1 MYHKLLVCGF
11 SEPGYTEQ
19 IISRK
24 SAASNRKEKLKMFQ
38 KMITKVFGSKED
50 RDVKRFRDIV
60 EAVNQREPDIKKLT
74 DAQLQSKTPEF
85 RQKLDA
91 GASLDELLP
100 DAFAVVREAAVRTLK
115 QRHYDVQI
123 MGGVALHRGAIAE
136 MRTGEGKTLTST
148 LAVYLNA
155 LTGKGVHLATV
166 NDYLARR
173 DAEWMGKVY
182 NFLGL
187 SVGLTLSLMPHEQK
201 RLGYKSDITYGVHSE
216 FGFDYLWDN
225 KALSVEAKVQRGHVY
240 AILDEVDSILI
251 DEARTP
257 LIISEPSGKPAELYK
272 QVNSV
277 VTQLKEGEHFQIDQQ
292 GKSRGSVTLT
302 DEGVEEVERRLG
314 VGNLYEHTNVAMV
327 HHVNQALTAHQLYKR
342 DVDYLVEN
350 GEVLLVDEFTGRKQI
365 GRRLS
370 EGLHQAIEA
379 KERVRIVQESQ
390 TGAKITY
397 QNYFRMYDKLAG
409 MTGTAATEANEFAHI
424 YGLEV
429 AVIPTNEPMIRLDH
443 PDQIYATEAAKYNA
457 VLTDI
462 VEQHE
467 KGRPVLVGTASIE
480 SSEKLSKM
488 LRSKHRDIKH
498 QVLNAK
504 EHAHEADIIAQAGVP
519 GAVTIATN
527 MAGRGVDILLGG
539 NPEGFAKEMLRKQ
552 KTKVN
557 DPHPESEAYQAELEK
572 AEAICNENKEKV
584 LANGGL
590 HIVGTER
597 HESRRIDNQLRG
609 RAGRQGD
616 PGSSRFYL
624 SLEDELMRKFGSE
637 RLQGLMTRVGM
648 DEEVPLE
655 HPWVTKSIEKAQTR
669 VEQMHFEIRKNLLK
683 FDDVMDSQRDTIYTL
698 RDTVLASATDMA
710 IFSEGEDISGT
721 DASESQENANALED
735 VGLAGL
741 AESGGTAPA
750 TLKTTIWQMIERVV
764 QDAIDD
770 NMPEGRGNALETPDR
785 YEQWLTS
792 KFPVEPIWKT
802 PLAQTNPDE
811 IEAQTLAILRETYEQ
826 RETEFGAEM
835 MRLLERL
842 LLLDRIDD
850 HWKEHLYNIDYIEE
864 GIRFGAGYGGKDPIV
879 VFKNEALAVF
889 ETMYQSIEEEVSE
902 FIFKSRVNTEAP
914 RRAPGRRSG
923 SPRRQQPRRPQANS
937 ANSASDAAAFASQQA
952 MGNMPKVGR
961 NAPCPCGSGKKYKR
975 CHGA

>member
-1 MYHKLLVCGF
+1 
-11 SEPGYTEQ
+11 
-19 IISRK
+19 
-24 SAASNRKEKLKMFQ
+24 MFQ

-50 RDVKRFRDIV
+50 RDVKKFRDIV
-60 EAVNQREPDIKKLT
+60 TAVNERESDIKKLT

-85 RQKLDA
+85 RQRLDA
-91 GASLDELLP
+91 GESLDELLP
-100 DAFAVVREAAVRTLK
+100 EAFAIVREAAIRTLK

-123 MGGVALHRGAIAE
+123 MGGIALHQGNIAE

-173 DAEWMGKVY
+173 DAEWMGKIY

-187 SVGLTLSLMPHEQK
+187 SVGLTLSQMPHEQK
-201 RLGYKSDITYGVHSE
+201 RLGYKADITYGVHSE

-225 KALSVEAKVQRGHVY
+225 KAISYDAKVQRRHVY

-257 LIISEPSGKPAELYK
+257 LIISEPSGKPADLYK
-272 QVNSV
+272 QINNV
-277 VTQLKEGEHFQIDQQ
+277 VLQLRKDEHFQIDQQ

-302 DEGVEEVERRLG
+302 DEGVEAVEHRLG
-314 VGNLYEHTNVAMV
+314 VGNLYEHTNIAMV
-327 HHVNQALTAHQLYKR
+327 HHVNQALTAHHLYKR

-350 GEVLLVDEFTGRKQI
+350 GEVLLVDEFTGRKQV

-379 KERVRIVQESQ
+379 KERVRILQENQ

-429 AVIPTNEPMIRLDH
+429 SVIPTNEPMIRADH
-443 PDQIYATEAAKYNA
+443 SDQIHKTEEAKYKA
-457 VLTDI
+457 VLQDI

-467 KGRPVLVGTASIE
+467 KGRPVLVGTISIE
-480 SSEKLSKM
+480 NSEKLSKM
-488 LRSKHRDIKH
+488 LRTKHRNIRH

-539 NPEGFAKEMLRKQ
+539 NPEGLATEMLRKQ
-552 KTKVN
+552 KAKV
-557 DPHPESEAYQAELEK
+557 DTRSPESEEYQTALTE
-572 AEAICNENKEKV
+572 AEAICNENREKV
-584 LANGGL
+584 LAAGGL

-609 RAGRQGD
+609 RSGRQGD

-648 DEEVPLE
+648 DEDVPLE

-698 RDTVLASATDMA
+698 RDTVLAAGTDSVELPEDGNSLGEGGLAALTETDPNTHGNLKAT
-710 IFSEGEDISGT
+710 ISG
-721 DASESQENANALED
+721 
-735 VGLAGL
+735 
-741 AESGGTAPA
+741 
-750 TLKTTIWQMIERVV
+750 MIERVV
-764 QDAIDD
+764 ADAIDD
-770 NMPEGRGNALETPDR
+770 NTSEKGDTLENPDR
-785 YEQWLTS
+785 FEQWLTNT
-792 KFPVEPIWKT
+792 FPIIPRWKT
-802 PLAQTNPDE
+802 PLAQASLE
-811 IEAQTLAILRETYEQ
+811 EVQEQTLKVLRVAYEE
-826 RETEFGAEM
+826 REAEMGPEM
-835 MRLLERL
+835 MRVLERL

-850 HWKEHLYNIDYIEE
+850 HWKDHLYNIDYIEE

-879 VFKNEALAVF
+879 VFKNEALTVF
-889 ETMYQSIEEEVSE
+889 ESMYQHIEEEVSE

-914 RRAPGRRSG
+914 RRAPSRRS
-923 SPRRQQPRRPQANS
+923 SNPRRPQQRRRAQGS
-937 ANSASDAAAFASQQA
+937 PAAAASDDAEFASRQA

-975 CHGA
+975 CHGG

>member
-1 MYHKLLVCGF
+1 
-11 SEPGYTEQ
+11 
-19 IISRK
+19 
-24 SAASNRKEKLKMFQ
+24 MFQ
-38 KMITKVFGSKED
+38 KVITKVFGSKED
-50 RDVKRFRDIV
+50 RDVKKFRDIV
-60 EAVNQREPDIKKLT
+60 EAVNQREPEMKKLT

-85 RQKLDA
+85 RRQLDA
-91 GASLDELLP
+91 GTSLDDLLP

-123 MGGVALHRGAIAE
+123 MGGVALHQGSIAE

-173 DAEWMGKVY
+173 DAEWMGKIY

-187 SVGLTLSLMPHEQK
+187 SVGLTLSLMPREQK
-201 RLGYKSDITYGVHSE
+201 RLGYKADITYGVHSE

-225 KALSVEAKVQRGHVY
+225 KALSIEDKTQRGHVY

-251 DEARTP
+251 DESRTP
-257 LIISEPSGKPAELYK
+257 LIISEPSGKPPELYR
-272 QVNSV
+272 QINSV
-277 VTQLKEGEHFQIDQQ
+277 VAQLRESEHFQIDQQ

-314 VGNLYEHTNVAMV
+314 VGNLYEHTNIAMV

-379 KERVRIVQESQ
+379 KERVKVVEESE

-397 QNYFRMYDKLAG
+397 QNYFRLYDKLAG

-429 AVIPTNEPMIRLDH
+429 SVIPTNEPMIRLDH
-443 PDQIYATEAAKYNA
+443 ADQIYRTEEAKYSA
-457 VLTDI
+457 VLEDI

-467 KGRPVLVGTASIE
+467 KGRPVLVGTISIE
-480 SSEKLSKM
+480 NSEKLSKM
-488 LRSKHRDIKH
+488 LRTKHRKIRH
-498 QVLNAK
+498 QILNAK
-504 EHAHEADIIAQAGVP
+504 EHAREADIIAQAGSP

-539 NPEGFAKEMLRKQ
+539 NPEGMALETLRKQ
-552 KTKVN
+552 KAKTEALS
-557 DPHPESEAYQAELEK
+557 PESEEFQAALAE
-572 AEAICNENKEKV
+572 AEAICEENKKQV
-584 LANGGL
+584 LAAGGL
-590 HIVGTER
+590 HILGTER

-609 RAGRQGD
+609 RSGRQGD

-648 DEEVPLE
+648 DEDVPLE

-669 VEQMHFEIRKNLLK
+669 VEQMYFEVRKNLLK
-683 FDDVMDSQRDTIYTL
+683 FDDVMDTQRDTIYTL
-698 RDTVLASATDMA
+698 RDTVLTSATDVA
-710 IFSEGEDISGT
+710 ELSEY
-721 DASESQENANALED
+721 ESTAEEG
-735 VGLAGL
+735 GLAAL
-741 AESGGTAPA
+741 SEKDAKVPTS
-750 TLKTTIWQMIERVV
+750 LKTTIWGMIDRVV
-764 QDAIDD
+764 RDGIED
-770 NMPEGRGNALETPDR
+770 NMGEKVGGPLETPDR
-785 YEQWLTS
+785 FKQWLTS
-792 KFPVEPIWKT
+792 TFPIEPTWKT
-802 PLAQTNPDE
+802 PLAQADPE
-811 IEAQTLAILRETYEQ
+811 EVQEQTLEMLRAAYAA
-826 RETEFGAEM
+826 REVEMGPEM
-835 MRLLERL
+835 MRVLERL

-850 HWKEHLYNIDYIEE
+850 HWKEHLHNIDYIEE

-889 ETMYQSIEEEVSE
+889 ESMYQQIEEQVSE

-914 RRAPGRRSG
+914 RRAPGQRAG
-923 SPRRQQPRRPQANS
+923 RQRRPQQRS
-937 ANSASDAAAFASQQA
+937 PQGRRAAAAPGDAEFASQQA

-975 CHGA
+975 CHGG

>member
-1 MYHKLLVCGF
+1 
-11 SEPGYTEQ
+11 
-19 IISRK
+19 
-24 SAASNRKEKLKMFQ
+24 
-38 KMITKVFGSKED
+38 MITKVFGSKED
-50 RDVKRFRDIV
+50 RDVKKFRNIV
-60 EAVNQREPDIKKLT
+60 EAVNQREPETKKLT

-85 RQKLDA
+85 RRQLDA
-91 GASLDELLP
+91 GASLDDLLP

-123 MGGVALHRGAIAE
+123 MGGIALHRGTIAE

-155 LTGKGVHLATV
+155 LTGRGVHLATV

-173 DAEWMGKVY
+173 DAEWMGRIY

-187 SVGLTLSLMPHEQK
+187 SVGLTLSLMPKEQK

-225 KALSVEAKVQRGHVY
+225 KSLSVEDKVQRGHVY

-251 DEARTP
+251 DESRTP
-257 LIISEPSGKPAELYK
+257 LIISEPSGKPPELYR
-272 QVNSV
+272 QINSV
-277 VTQLKEGEHFQIDQQ
+277 VAQLRGTEHFKIDQE

-314 VGNLYEHTNVAMV
+314 VGNLYEHTNIAMV
-327 HHVNQALTAHQLYKR
+327 HHVNQALSAHHLYKR

-379 KERVRIVQESQ
+379 KERVKVVEESE

-429 AVIPTNEPMIRLDH
+429 SVIPTNEPMIRMDH
-443 PDQIYATEAAKYNA
+443 PDQIYSAEDAKYNA
-457 VLTDI
+457 VLQDI
-462 VEQHE
+462 VEQTE
-467 KGRPVLVGTASIE
+467 MGRPVLVGTISIE
-480 SSEKLSKM
+480 NSEKLSRM
-488 LRSKHRDIKH
+488 LRTKHRKIRH

-504 EHAHEADIIAQAGVP
+504 EHAREADIIAQAGVP
-519 GAVTIATN
+519 GSVTIATN

-539 NPEGFAKEMLRKQ
+539 NPEGMAMETLRKRKA
-552 KTKVN
+552 KT
-557 DPHPESEAYQAELEK
+557 DAMTPESEEYQAALAE
-572 AEAICNENKEKV
+572 AEAICDKNREQV
-584 LANGGL
+584 LAAGGL
-590 HIVGTER
+590 HIIGTER

-609 RAGRQGD
+609 RSGRQGD

-637 RLQGLMTRVGM
+637 RLQGLMSRVGM
-648 DEEVPLE
+648 DNEVPLE

-669 VEQMHFEIRKNLLK
+669 VEQMYFEIRKNLLK
-683 FDDVMDSQRDTIYTL
+683 FDDVMDTQRDTIYTL
-698 RDTVLASATDMA
+698 RDTVLASTTDVVEL
-710 IFSEGEDISGT
+710 SEHEGTTEDG
-721 DASESQENANALED
+721 
-735 VGLAGL
+735 GLAAL
-741 AESGGTAPA
+741 AEKDAKAPA
-750 TLKTTIWQMIERVV
+750 SLKTTIWGMIERVV
-764 QDAIDD
+764 RDAIED
-770 NMPEGRGNALETPDR
+770 NMGEKVESSLETPDR
-785 YEQWLTS
+785 FQQWLTTT
-792 KFPVEPIWKT
+792 FPIEPIWKI
-802 PLAQTNPDE
+802 PLAQASPE
-811 IEAQTLAILRETYEQ
+811 EVQEQTLEVLRVAYEE
-826 RETEFGAEM
+826 RETEMGPEM
-835 MRLLERL
+835 MRVLERL

-850 HWKEHLYNIDYIEE
+850 HWKEHLHNIDYIEE

-879 VFKNEALAVF
+879 VFKNEALTVF
-889 ETMYQSIEEEVSE
+889 ESMYQQIEEQVSE
-902 FIFKSRVNTEAP
+902 FIYKSRVNTEAP
-914 RRAPGRRSG
+914 RRVPSQRTGR
-923 SPRRQQPRRPQANS
+923 QRRPQRRAPQGNR
-937 ANSASDAAAFASQQA
+937 AAAVSDNAEFASQQA
-952 MGNMPKVGR
+952 MGTVPKVGR

-975 CHGA
+975 CCGG

>member
-1 MYHKLLVCGF
+1 
-11 SEPGYTEQ
+11 
-19 IISRK
+19 
-24 SAASNRKEKLKMFQ
+24 MFQ

-50 RDVKRFRDIV
+50 RDVKKFRGIV
-60 EAVNQREPDIKKLT
+60 AAVNELEPEIKKLS

-85 RQKLDA
+85 RRQLDA

-100 DAFAVVREAAVRTLK
+100 DAFAVVREAAIRTLK

-123 MGGVALHRGAIAE
+123 MGGVALHQGSIAE

-173 DAEWMGKVY
+173 DAEWMGRIY

-187 SVGLTLSLMPHEQK
+187 SVGLTLSLMPKEQK
-201 RLGYKSDITYGVHSE
+201 RLGYKADITYGVHSE

-225 KALSVEAKVQRGHVY
+225 KSLSIEDKVQRGHIY

-251 DEARTP
+251 DESRTP
-257 LIISEPSGKPAELYK
+257 LIISEPSGKPPELYR

-277 VTQLKEGEHFQIDQQ
+277 VSQLREGEHFQIDQQ
-292 GKSRGSVTLT
+292 GKSRGSATLT
-302 DEGVEEVERRLG
+302 EEGVEEVERRLG
-314 VGNLYEHTNVAMV
+314 VGNLYEHTNIAMV
-327 HHVNQALTAHQLYKR
+327 HHVNQALSAHYLYHR

-379 KERVRIVQESQ
+379 KERVKVVEESE

-397 QNYFRMYDKLAG
+397 QNYFRMYGKLAG
-409 MTGTAATEANEFAHI
+409 MTGTAATEANEFAQI

-429 AVIPTNEPMIRLDH
+429 AVIPTNEPMIRMDN
-443 PDQIYATEAAKYNA
+443 PDQIYSSEDAKYNA
-457 VLTDI
+457 VLQDI

-467 KGRPVLVGTASIE
+467 NGRPVLVGTISIE
-480 SSEKLSKM
+480 HSEKLSKI
-488 LRSKHRDIKH
+488 LRTKHKKIRH

-504 EHAHEADIIAQAGVP
+504 EHAREADIIAQAGVP

-539 NPEGFAKEMLRKQ
+539 NSEGMALETLRKQ
-552 KTKVN
+552 KAKTEALS
-557 DPHPESEAYQAELEK
+557 PESDAFQAALAE
-572 AEAICNENKEKV
+572 AEAICEANKKKV
-584 LANGGL
+584 LAAGGL
-590 HIVGTER
+590 HIIGTER

-609 RAGRQGD
+609 RSGRQGD

-637 RLQGLMTRVGM
+637 RLQGLMSRVGM

-669 VEQMHFEIRKNLLK
+669 VEQMYFEIRKNLLK
-683 FDDVMDSQRDTIYTL
+683 FDDVMDTQRDTIYNL
-698 RDTVLASATDMA
+698 RDTVLASATDVV
-710 IFSEGEDISGT
+710 ELPEHEDAT
-721 DASESQENANALED
+721 ED
-735 VGLAGL
+735 GGLAAL
-741 AESGGTAPA
+741 AEKDAKTPA
-750 TLKTTIWQMIERVV
+750 SLKTTIWGMIERVV
-764 QDAIDD
+764 RDAIED
-770 NMPEGRGNALETPDR
+770 NLAERAESPLETPDR
-785 YEQWLTS
+785 FEQWLTS
-792 KFPVEPIWKT
+792 TFPIKPIWHT
-802 PLAQTNPDE
+802 PLTQASPEEVQE
-811 IEAQTLAILRETYEQ
+811 QTLAMLRATYEA
-826 RETEFGAEM
+826 REAEMGPEM
-835 MRLLERL
+835 MRVLERL

-850 HWKEHLYNIDYIEE
+850 HWKEHLHNIDYIEE

-879 VFKNEALAVF
+879 VFKNEALTVF
-889 ETMYQSIEEEVSE
+889 ESMYQQIEEQVSE
-902 FIFKSRVNTEAP
+902 FIFKSQVNTEAP
-914 RRAPGRRSG
+914 RRTPNRRTGRQ
-923 SPRRQQPRRPQANS
+923 RRPQPRRPQGS
-937 ANSASDAAAFASQQA
+937 TAAATSDDAEFASRQA
-952 MGNMPKVGR
+952 MGSMPKVGR

-975 CHGA
+975 CHGG

>member
-1 MYHKLLVCGF
+1 
-11 SEPGYTEQ
+11 
-19 IISRK
+19 
-24 SAASNRKEKLKMFQ
+24 MFQ
-38 KMITKVFGSKED
+38 KVLTKVFGSKED
-50 RDVKRFRDIV
+50 RDVKKFRDIV
-60 EAVNQREPDIKKLT
+60 EAVNQREADVKKLT
-74 DAQLQSKTPEF
+74 DPQLQSKTIEF

-123 MGGVALHRGAIAE
+123 MGGAALHQGCIAE

-155 LTGKGVHLATV
+155 LTGKGVHVATV

-173 DAEWMGKVY
+173 DAEWMGKIY

-187 SVGLTLSLMPHEQK
+187 SVGLTLNLIPYEQK
-201 RLGYKSDITYGVHSE
+201 KLGYKADITYGVHSE
-216 FGFDYLWDN
+216 FGFNYLHDN
-225 KALSVEAKVQRGHVY
+225 SALSLDAKVQRGHAY

-257 LIISEPSGKPAELYK
+257 LIISIAAGKPAELYR

-277 VTQLKEGEHFQIDQQ
+277 VTHLREDEHFQIDQQ

-314 VGNLYEHTNVAMV
+314 VGNLYEHTNIAMV
-327 HHVNQALTAHQLYKR
+327 HHVNQALTAQHLYKR

-379 KERVRIVQESQ
+379 KERVKVVQENETS
-390 TGAKITY
+390 AKITY

-429 AVIPTNEPMIRLDH
+429 AVIPTNEPMIRMDN
-443 PDQIYATEAAKYNA
+443 PDQIYATEDAKYDA
-457 VLTDI
+457 VLADI
-462 VEQHE
+462 VEEHE
-467 KGRPVLVGTASIE
+467 KGRPILVGTASIE
-480 SSEKLSKM
+480 SSEKLSKL
-488 LRSKHRDIKH
+488 LRTKHRDIKH

-519 GAVTIATN
+519 GSVTIATN

-539 NPEGFAKEMLRKQ
+539 NPEGLAKEMLRKHKSKRQ
-552 KTKVN
+552 
-557 DPHPESEAYQAELEK
+557 DPHPESEEFQAALEK

-584 LANGGL
+584 LTAGGL

-648 DEEVPLE
+648 DEEVPVE

-698 RDTVLASATDMA
+698 RDTVLAAATDTLA
-710 IFSEGEDISGT
+710 LIGDEATPETDTAEVSED
-721 DASESQENANALED
+721 ESRLEESAL
-735 VGLAGL
+735 AAL
-741 AESGGTAPA
+741 AEKGTPAPTA
-750 TLKTTIWQMIERVV
+750 LKTTIWQMIERVV

-770 NMPEGRGNALETPDR
+770 NLPERGGNTLENPER

-802 PLAQTNPDE
+802 PLVQADPNDVE
-811 IEAQTLAILRETYEQ
+811 EQTLAVLRETYEQ
-826 RETEFGAEM
+826 RETEFGTEQ

-850 HWKEHLYNIDYIEE
+850 HWKDHLHNIDYIEE

-889 ETMYQSIEEEVSE
+889 ESMYQQIEEEVSE
-902 FIFKSRVNTEAP
+902 FIFKSRLNTEAP
-914 RRAPGRRSG
+914 RRAPGQRAAKSRRRP
-923 SPRRQQPRRPQANS
+923 PRRARANT

-952 MGNMPKVGR
+952 MDNMPKVGR

>member
-1 MYHKLLVCGF
+1 
-11 SEPGYTEQ
+11 
-19 IISRK
+19 
-24 SAASNRKEKLKMFQ
+24 MFQ
-38 KMITKVFGSKED
+38 KMLTKVFGSKED
-50 RDVKRFRDIV
+50 RDVKKFSDIV
-60 EAVNQREPDIKKLT
+60 EAVNQREPAVQKLT
-74 DAQLQSKTPEF
+74 DGQLQSKTLEF
-85 RQKLDA
+85 RQKLDE

-115 QRHYDVQI
+115 QRHYNVQI
-123 MGGVALHRGAIAE
+123 MGGAALHQGCIAE

-155 LTGKGVHLATV
+155 LTGKGVHVATV

-173 DAEWMGKVY
+173 DAEWMGKIY

-187 SVGLTLSLMPHEQK
+187 SVGLTLSQIPYEQK
-201 RLGYKSDITYGVHSE
+201 KLGYKADITYGVHSE
-216 FGFDYLWDN
+216 FGFNYLHDN
-225 KALSVEAKVQRGHVY
+225 SALSLEDKVQRGHTY
-240 AILDEVDSILI
+240 AILDEVDSILV

-257 LIISEPSGKPAELYK
+257 LIISVAAGKPAELYR

-277 VTQLKEGEHFQIDQQ
+277 VAQLKGEEHFKIDQQ

-314 VGNLYEHTNVAMV
+314 VGNLYDHTNIAMV
-327 HHVNQALTAHQLYKR
+327 HHVNQALTAQHLYKR

-379 KERVRIVQESQ
+379 KERVRVVQENETS
-390 TGAKITY
+390 AKITY
-397 QNYFRMYDKLAG
+397 QNYFRMYDKLSG

-429 AVIPTNEPMIRLDH
+429 AVIPTNEPMIRMDH
-443 PDQIYATEAAKYNA
+443 ADQIYATEEAKYNA
-457 VLTDI
+457 VLADI
-462 VEQHE
+462 TEQHK
-467 KGRPVLVGTASIE
+467 KGRPILVGTVSIE

-488 LRSKHRDIKH
+488 LRTKNRDIKH

-539 NPEGFAKEMLRKQ
+539 NPEGLAKEMLRKQ
-552 KTKVN
+552 NAKV
-557 DPHPESEAYQAELEK
+557 DELHPESDVYQAAFKK
-572 AEAICNENKEKV
+572 AEAVCDQNKKKV
-584 LANGGL
+584 LRAGGL

-609 RAGRQGD
+609 RSGRQGD

-648 DEEVPLE
+648 DEEIPLE

-669 VEQMHFEIRKNLLK
+669 VEQIHFEMRKNLLK

-698 RDTVLASATDMA
+698 RDTVLASATDMS
-710 IFSEGEDISGT
+710 ILPEIEDVSET
-721 DASESQENANALED
+721 DTSESSENENAIEE
-735 VGLAGL
+735 VGLAAL
-741 AESGGTAPA
+741 AEKGATTPT

-770 NMPEGRGNALETPDR
+770 NMPEGKANTLETPDR
-785 YEQWLTS
+785 FEQWLTN
-792 KFPVEPIWKT
+792 KFPVTPTWKT
-802 PLAQTNPDE
+802 PLGETDVDE
-811 IEAQTLAILRETYEQ
+811 IEEQTLVLLRETYEQ
-826 RETEFGAEM
+826 RETELRPEM

-889 ETMYQSIEEEVSE
+889 ETMYQAIEDEVSE
-902 FIFKSRVNTEAP
+902 FIFKSQVNTQAP
-914 RRAPGRRSG
+914 RRAPGRQPGGR
-923 SPRRQQPRRPQANS
+923 RRQPSRRARANS
-937 ANSASDAAAFASQQA
+937 AMAASDEAAFASQQA

-975 CHGA
+975 CHGR

>member
-1 MYHKLLVCGF
+1 
-11 SEPGYTEQ
+11 
-19 IISRK
+19 
-24 SAASNRKEKLKMFQ
+24 MFQ
-38 KMITKVFGSKED
+38 KVITKVFGSKED
-50 RDVKRFRDIV
+50 RDVRKFRPIV
-60 EAVNQREPDIKKLT
+60 EAVNQREPATQKLT
-74 DAQLQSKTPEF
+74 DAQLQSKTVEF
-85 RQKLDA
+85 RQRLDT
-91 GASLDELLP
+91 GESLDELLP
-100 DAFAVVREAAVRTLK
+100 DAFAVVREGAIRTLK

-123 MGGVALHRGAIAE
+123 IGGAALHRGNIAE

-155 LTGKGVHLATV
+155 LTGKGVHLVTV

-173 DAEWMGKVY
+173 DAEWMGKIY

-187 SVGLTLSLMPHEQK
+187 SVGLTLSQMPHEQK
-201 RLGYKSDITYGVHSE
+201 RLGYKADITYGVHSE

-225 KALSVEAKVQRGHVY
+225 KALSFDAKVQRGHVF
-240 AILDEVDSILI
+240 AILDEVDSVLI

-257 LIISEPSGKPAELYK
+257 LIISEPSGKPADLYK
-272 QVNSV
+272 QINNV
-277 VTQLKEGEHFQIDQQ
+277 VVQLRKDEHFQIDQQ

-314 VGNLYEHTNVAMV
+314 VDNLYEHTNIAMV
-327 HHVNQALTAHQLYKR
+327 HHVNQALTAQHLYKR

-350 GEVLLVDEFTGRKQI
+350 GEVLLVDEFTGRKQV

-379 KERVRIVQESQ
+379 KERVRILQENQ

-429 AVIPTNEPMIRLDH
+429 SVIPTNEPMIRMDNS
-443 PDQIYATEAAKYNA
+443 DQIYKTEAAKYKA
-457 VLTDI
+457 VLSDI

-467 KGRPVLVGTASIE
+467 KGRPILVGTVSIE
-480 SSEKLSKM
+480 NSEKLSKM
-488 LRSKHRDIKH
+488 LRTKHRSIRH

-539 NPEGFAKEMLRKQ
+539 NPEGLATETLRKQ
-552 KTKVN
+552 KVKIDAFT
-557 DPHPESEAYQAELEK
+557 PESEEYQTALVE
-572 AEAICNENKEKV
+572 AEAICDENREKV
-584 LANGGL
+584 LAAGGL
-590 HIVGTER
+590 HIIGTER

-609 RAGRQGD
+609 RSGRQGD

-648 DEEVPLE
+648 DEDVPLE

-698 RDTVLASATDMA
+698 RDTVLAS
-710 IFSEGEDISGT
+710 GT
-721 DASESQENANALED
+721 DSAELPED
-735 VGLAGL
+735 ETAFEDGGLAAL
-741 AESGGTAPA
+741 ADLKTTGDAKVQGS
-750 TLKTTIWQMIERVV
+750 LKTTIWGMIERVV
-764 QDAIDD
+764 ADAIDD
-770 NMPEGRGNALETPDR
+770 NIPEKGNTLENPDR
-785 YEQWLTS
+785 FEQWLTNT
-792 KFPVEPIWKT
+792 FPITPTWKT
-802 PLAQTNPDE
+802 PLAQASPE
-811 IEAQTLAILRETYEQ
+811 EAREQALEALRAAYEE
-826 RETEFGAEM
+826 RETEMGSEM
-835 MRLLERL
+835 MRVLERL

-850 HWKEHLYNIDYIEE
+850 HWKDHLYNIDYIEE

-879 VFKNEALAVF
+879 VFKNEALTVF
-889 ETMYQSIEEEVSE
+889 ESMYQHIEEEVSE

-914 RRAPGRRSG
+914 RRAPSRRTSGSRKPQRRRSQR
-923 SPRRQQPRRPQANS
+923 SP
-937 ANSASDAAAFASQQA
+937 AAAASEDAGFASQQA
-952 MGNMPKVGR
+952 MGNVPKVGR

-975 CHGA
+975 CHGG

>member
-1 MYHKLLVCGF
+1 
-11 SEPGYTEQ
+11 
-19 IISRK
+19 
-24 SAASNRKEKLKMFQ
+24 MFQ

-50 RDVKRFRDIV
+50 RDVKKFRDIV
-60 EAVNQREPDIKKLT
+60 EAVNQREPETQKLT

-85 RQKLDA
+85 RQRLDA
-91 GASLDELLP
+91 GEPLDELLP
-100 DAFAVVREAAVRTLK
+100 DAFATVREAAIRTLK

-123 MGGVALHRGAIAE
+123 MGGVSLHQGNIAE

-173 DAEWMGKVY
+173 DAEWMGKIY

-187 SVGLTLSLMPHEQK
+187 SVGLTLSQMPHDQK
-201 RLGYKSDITYGVHSE
+201 RLGYKADITYGVHSE

-225 KALSVEAKVQRGHVY
+225 KALSFEDKVQRGHVY

-257 LIISEPSGKPAELYK
+257 LIISEPSGKPADLYK
-272 QVNSV
+272 QINSV
-277 VTQLKEGEHFQIDQQ
+277 VVLLRKDEHFQIDQQ

-314 VGNLYEHTNVAMV
+314 VGNLYEHTNIAMV
-327 HHVNQALTAHQLYKR
+327 HHVNQALSAHHLYKR

-350 GEVLLVDEFTGRKQI
+350 GEVLLVDEFTGRKQV

-379 KERVRIVQESQ
+379 KERVRILQENQ

-429 AVIPTNEPMIRLDH
+429 AVIPTNEPMIRLDNS
-443 PDQIYATEAAKYNA
+443 DQIYKTEEAKYKA
-457 VLTDI
+457 VLQDI

-467 KGRPVLVGTASIE
+467 KGRPVLVGTVSIE
-480 SSEKLSKM
+480 NSEKLSKM
-488 LRSKHRDIKH
+488 LRSKHRNVRH

-504 EHAHEADIIAQAGVP
+504 EHAHEADIIAQAGIP

-539 NPEGFAKEMLRKQ
+539 NPEGLAIETLRKQ
-552 KTKVN
+552 KVKIDAHTT
-557 DPHPESEAYQAELEK
+557 ESEEYQTALTE
-572 AEAICNENKEKV
+572 AEAICDENREKV
-584 LANGGL
+584 LNAGGL

-609 RAGRQGD
+609 RSGRQGD

-648 DEEVPLE
+648 DEDVPLE

-698 RDTVLASATDMA
+698 RDTVLAAGTD
-710 IFSEGEDISGT
+710 SVVELPESGT
-721 DASESQENANALED
+721 SLED
-735 VGLAGL
+735 GGLAAL
-741 AESGGTAPA
+741 AEKDSETLGN
-750 TLKTTIWQMIERVV
+750 LKTTILSMIERVV
-764 QDAIDD
+764 ADAIDD
-770 NMPEGRGNALETPDR
+770 NIPEKGNTLENPDR
-785 YEQWLTS
+785 FEQWLINT
-792 KFPVEPIWKT
+792 FPITPTWKT
-802 PLAQTNPDE
+802 PLAQASLE
-811 IEAQTLAILRETYEQ
+811 EVQEQTLAVLRAAYEE
-826 RETEFGAEM
+826 REAEM
-835 MRLLERL
+835 GSGMMRVLERL

-850 HWKEHLYNIDYIEE
+850 HWKDHLYNIDYIEE

-889 ETMYQSIEEEVSE
+889 ESMYQHIEEEVSE

-914 RRAPGRRSG
+914 RRAPSQRTNRSRK
-923 SPRRQQPRRPQANS
+923 PQRRRPQARQ
-937 ANSASDAAAFASQQA
+937 AASASDDAEFTSRQA
-952 MGNMPKVGR
+952 MGNIPKVGR
-961 NAPCPCGSGKKYKR
+961 NAPCPCGSGQKYKR

>member
-1 MYHKLLVCGF
+1 
-11 SEPGYTEQ
+11 
-19 IISRK
+19 
-24 SAASNRKEKLKMFQ
+24 MFQ
-38 KMITKVFGSKED
+38 NMITKVFGSKED
-50 RDVKRFRDIV
+50 RDVKKFRNIV
-60 EAVNQREPDIKKLT
+60 EAVNQREPEVKKLT

-85 RQKLDA
+85 RRQLDA
-91 GASLDELLP
+91 GASLDDLLP

-123 MGGVALHRGAIAE
+123 MGGVALHQGTIAE

-187 SVGLTLSLMPHEQK
+187 SVGLTLSLMPKEQK

-225 KALSVEAKVQRGHVY
+225 KALSIEDKVQRGHVY

-251 DEARTP
+251 DESRTP
-257 LIISEPSGKPAELYK
+257 LIISEPSGKPPELYR
-272 QVNSV
+272 QINSV
-277 VTQLKEGEHFQIDQQ
+277 VAQLRETEHFKIDQE

-314 VGNLYEHTNVAMV
+314 VGNLYEHTNIAMV
-327 HHVNQALTAHQLYKR
+327 HHVNQALTANQLYKR

-379 KERVRIVQESQ
+379 KERVKVVEESE

-429 AVIPTNEPMIRLDH
+429 SVIPTNEPMIRMDH
-443 PDQIYATEAAKYNA
+443 SDQIYSSENAKYNA
-457 VLTDI
+457 VLQDI
-462 VEQHE
+462 VEQTE
-467 KGRPVLVGTASIE
+467 MGRPVLVGTISIE
-480 SSEKLSKM
+480 NSEKLSKM
-488 LRSKHRDIKH
+488 LRTKHRKIRH

-504 EHAHEADIIAQAGVP
+504 EHTREADIIAQAGVP

-539 NPEGFAKEMLRKQ
+539 NPEGMAIETLRKQ
-552 KTKVN
+552 KAKTEGLS
-557 DPHPESEAYQAELEK
+557 PESEEYQAALAE
-572 AEAICNENKEKV
+572 AEAICDEQKEKV
-584 LANGGL
+584 LAAGGL
-590 HIVGTER
+590 HIIGTER

-609 RAGRQGD
+609 RSGRQGD

-648 DEEVPLE
+648 DDDVPLE

-669 VEQMHFEIRKNLLK
+669 VEQMYFEIRKNLLK
-683 FDDVMDSQRDTIYTL
+683 FDDVMDTQRDTIYTL
-698 RDTVLASATDMA
+698 RDTVLSSATDVA
-710 IFSEGEDISGT
+710 ELPEHEGTAEDG
-721 DASESQENANALED
+721 
-735 VGLAGL
+735 GLAAL
-741 AESGGTAPA
+741 AEKDAQVPTS
-750 TLKTTIWQMIERVV
+750 LKTTIWGMIERVV
-764 QDAIDD
+764 RDGIED
-770 NMPEGRGNALETPDR
+770 NMGEKVGSPLETPDR
-785 YEQWLTS
+785 FQQWLTTT
-792 KFPVEPIWKT
+792 FPIEPTWKM
-802 PLAQTNPDE
+802 PLAQASPE
-811 IEAQTLAILRETYEQ
+811 EVQEQTLEVLRAAYEE
-826 RETEFGAEM
+826 REAEMGPEM
-835 MRLLERL
+835 MRVLERL

-850 HWKEHLYNIDYIEE
+850 HWKEHLHNIDYIEE

-879 VFKNEALAVF
+879 VFKNEALTVF
-889 ETMYQSIEEEVSE
+889 ESMYQQIEEQVSE

-914 RRAPGRRSG
+914 RRVPNRRAGR
-923 SPRRQQPRRPQANS
+923 QRRPQPRAPQGRG
-937 ANSASDAAAFASQQA
+937 AAATSGDAEFASQQA

-975 CHGA
+975 CHGS

>member
-1 MYHKLLVCGF
+1 
-11 SEPGYTEQ
+11 
-19 IISRK
+19 
-24 SAASNRKEKLKMFQ
+24 MFQ
-38 KMITKVFGSKED
+38 KVITKVFGSKED
-50 RDVKRFRDIV
+50 RDVKKFRDIV
-60 EAVNQREPDIKKLT
+60 EAVNQREADVKKLT
-74 DAQLQSKTPEF
+74 DAQLQSRTPEF
-85 RQKLDA
+85 RRKLDA

-100 DAFAVVREAAVRTLK
+100 DAFAAVREAAVRTLK

-123 MGGVALHRGAIAE
+123 MGGVALHQGCIAE

-173 DAEWMGKVY
+173 DAEWMGKIY

-187 SVGLTLSLMPHEQK
+187 SVGLTLNLIPYEQK
-201 RLGYKSDITYGVHSE
+201 KLGYKADVTYGVHSE
-216 FGFDYLWDN
+216 FGFNYLHDN
-225 KALSVEAKVQRGHVY
+225 SALSLDAKVQRGHAY

-257 LIISEPSGKPAELYK
+257 LIISIAAGKPAELYR

-277 VTQLKEGEHFQIDQQ
+277 VTHLKEGEHFQIDQQ

-314 VGNLYEHTNVAMV
+314 VGNLYDHTNIAMV
-327 HHVNQALTAHQLYKR
+327 HHVNQALTANHLYKR

-379 KERVRIVQESQ
+379 KERVKVVQENETS
-390 TGAKITY
+390 AKITY

-429 AVIPTNEPMIRLDH
+429 AVIPTNEPMIRMDN
-443 PDQIYATEAAKYNA
+443 PDQIYATEDAKYEA
-457 VLTDI
+457 VLGDI
-462 VEQHE
+462 VEEHE
-467 KGRPVLVGTASIE
+467 KGRPILVGTASIE

-488 LRSKHRDIKH
+488 LRTKHRDIKH

-504 EHAHEADIIAQAGVP
+504 EHAHEADIVAQAGIP

-539 NPEGFAKEMLRKQ
+539 NPEGLAKEMLRKQ
-552 KTKVN
+552 KKKEPE
-557 DPHPESEAYQAELEK
+557 PHPESEEFQAALEK
-572 AEAICNENKEKV
+572 AEAICDENKEKV
-584 LANGGL
+584 LAAGGL

-669 VEQMHFEIRKNLLK
+669 VEQIHFEMRKNLLK

-698 RDTVLASATDMA
+698 RDTVLASATDMSVL
-710 IFSEGEDISGT
+710 SEDEDIPET
-721 DASESQENANALED
+721 DAPASTENGRVPEEI
-735 VGLAGL
+735 GLAAL
-741 AESGGTAPA
+741 AEKEGKAPA
-750 TLKTTIWQMIERVV
+750 TLKTTICQMIERVV
-764 QDAIDD
+764 QDAVDD
-770 NMPEGRGNALETPDR
+770 NLSERGGDTLENPDR

-792 KFPVEPIWKT
+792 KFPVKPIWNP
-802 PLAQTNPDE
+802 PLAQANLDE
-811 IEAQTLAILRETYEQ
+811 VEEQTLAALRELYEQ
-826 RETEFGAEM
+826 REAEFGPEM

-850 HWKEHLYNIDYIEE
+850 HWKDHLQNIDYIEE

-889 ETMYQSIEEEVSE
+889 ESMYQQIEEEVSE
-902 FIFKSRVNTEAP
+902 FIFKSQVNTQAP
-914 RRAPGRRSG
+914 RRAPGRRTG
-923 SPRRQQPRRPQANS
+923 KPRRQPPRRAQANR
-937 ANSASDAAAFASQQA
+937 ATSASDAAAFASQQA

-975 CHGA
+975 CHGG

>member
-1 MYHKLLVCGF
+1 
-11 SEPGYTEQ
+11 
-19 IISRK
+19 
-24 SAASNRKEKLKMFQ
+24 MFQ
-38 KMITKVFGSKED
+38 KVLTKVFGSKED
-50 RDVKRFRDIV
+50 RDVKKFRDIV
-60 EAVNQREPDIKKLT
+60 EAVNQREVDVKKLT
-74 DAQLQSKTPEF
+74 DPQLQSKTIEF

-123 MGGVALHRGAIAE
+123 MGGAALHQGCIAE

-155 LTGKGVHLATV
+155 LTGKGVHVATV

-173 DAEWMGKVY
+173 DAEWMGKIY

-187 SVGLTLSLMPHEQK
+187 SVGLTLNLIPYEQK
-201 RLGYKSDITYGVHSE
+201 KLGYKADITYGVHSE
-216 FGFDYLWDN
+216 FGFNYLHDN
-225 KALSVEAKVQRGHVY
+225 SALSLDAKVQRGHAY

-257 LIISEPSGKPAELYK
+257 LIISIAAGKPAELYR

-277 VTQLKEGEHFQIDQQ
+277 VTHLREDEHFQIDQQ

-314 VGNLYEHTNVAMV
+314 VGNLYEHTNIAMV
-327 HHVNQALTAHQLYKR
+327 HHVNQALTAQHLYKR

-379 KERVRIVQESQ
+379 KERVKVVQENETS
-390 TGAKITY
+390 AKITY

-429 AVIPTNEPMIRLDH
+429 AVIPTNEPMIRMDN
-443 PDQIYATEAAKYNA
+443 PDQIYATEDAKYDA
-457 VLTDI
+457 VLADI
-462 VEQHE
+462 VEEHE
-467 KGRPVLVGTASIE
+467 KGRPILVGTASIE
-480 SSEKLSKM
+480 SSEKLSKL
-488 LRSKHRDIKH
+488 LRTKHRDIKH

-539 NPEGFAKEMLRKQ
+539 NPEGLAKEMLRKH
-552 KTKVN
+552 KTKRQE
-557 DPHPESEAYQAELEK
+557 PHPESEEFQAALEK

-584 LANGGL
+584 LAAGGL

-609 RAGRQGD
+609 RSGRQGD

-648 DEEVPLE
+648 DEEVPVE

-698 RDTVLASATDMA
+698 RDTVLASATDTLALMGDETTPETDTA
-710 IFSEGEDISGT
+710 EGSEDGSKPEESALAALVEKGT
-721 DASESQENANALED
+721 P
-735 VGLAGL
+735 
-741 AESGGTAPA
+741 APT

-770 NMPEGRGNALETPDR
+770 NLPERGGNTLENPDR
-785 YEQWLTS
+785 YEQWVTS
-792 KFPVEPIWKT
+792 KFPVEPTWKT
-802 PLAQTNPDE
+802 PLAQADANDVE
-811 IEAQTLAILRETYEQ
+811 EQTLAVLRETYEQ
-826 RETEFGAEM
+826 RETEFGTEQ

-850 HWKEHLYNIDYIEE
+850 HWKDHLHNIDYIEE

-889 ETMYQSIEEEVSE
+889 ESMYQQIEEEVSE
-902 FIFKSRVNTEAP
+902 FIFKSRLNTEAP
-914 RRAPGRRSG
+914 RRAPGQRAAKSRRRP
-923 SPRRQQPRRPQANS
+923 PRRARANT
-937 ANSASDAAAFASQQA
+937 ANSASDTAAFASQQA

>member
-1 MYHKLLVCGF
+1 
-11 SEPGYTEQ
+11 
-19 IISRK
+19 
-24 SAASNRKEKLKMFQ
+24 MFQ

-50 RDVKRFRDIV
+50 RDVKKFRDIV
-60 EAVNQREPDIKKLT
+60 EAVNQREPENKKLT

-85 RQKLDA
+85 RRQLDA
-91 GASLDELLP
+91 GASLDDLLP
-100 DAFAVVREAAVRTLK
+100 DVFAVVREAAVRTLK

-123 MGGVALHRGAIAE
+123 MGAIVLHQGSIAE

-173 DAEWMGKVY
+173 DAEWMGKIY

-187 SVGLTLSLMPHEQK
+187 SVGLTLSLMPKEQK
-201 RLGYKSDITYGVHSE
+201 RLGYKADIIYGVHSE

-225 KALSVEAKVQRGHVY
+225 KSLSVEDKVQRGHVY

-251 DEARTP
+251 DESRTP
-257 LIISEPSGKPAELYK
+257 LIISEPSGKPPELYR
-272 QVNSV
+272 QINSIV
-277 VTQLKEGEHFQIDQQ
+277 AQLRESEHFQIDQE
-292 GKSRGSVTLT
+292 GKTRGSVTLT

-314 VGNLYEHTNVAMV
+314 VGNLYEHTNIAMV
-327 HHVNQALTAHQLYKR
+327 HHVNQALTANHLYKS

-379 KERVRIVQESQ
+379 KERVKVVEESE

-429 AVIPTNEPMIRLDH
+429 AVIPTNEPMIRIDH
-443 PDQIYATEAAKYNA
+443 PDQIYSTGDAKYNA
-457 VLTDI
+457 VLQDI
-462 VEQHE
+462 VEQTE
-467 KGRPVLVGTASIE
+467 KGRPILVGTISIE
-480 SSEKLSKM
+480 NSEKLSRM
-488 LRSKHRDIKH
+488 LKTKHRKIRH

-504 EHAHEADIIAQAGVP
+504 EHAREADIIAQAGVP

-539 NPEGFAKEMLRKQ
+539 NPEGMAIETLRKQ
-552 KTKVN
+552 KAKTEALS
-557 DPHPESEAYQAELEK
+557 PESEEFQVAL
-572 AEAICNENKEKV
+572 AEAQAICDENKKKV
-584 LANGGL
+584 LAAGGL
-590 HIVGTER
+590 HIIGTER
-597 HESRRIDNQLRG
+597 HDSRRIDNQLRG
-609 RAGRQGD
+609 RSGRQGD

-637 RLQGLMTRVGM
+637 RLRGLMTRVGM
-648 DEEVPLE
+648 EDDVPLE

-669 VEQMHFEIRKNLLK
+669 VEQMYFEIRKNLLK
-683 FDDVMDSQRDTIYTL
+683 FDDVMDTQRDTIYTL
-698 RDTVLASATDMA
+698 RDTVLSSATDVVE
-710 IFSEGEDISGT
+710 FPEHEGTADDG
-721 DASESQENANALED
+721 
-735 VGLAGL
+735 GLAAL
-741 AESGGTAPA
+741 AEKDGKVPA
-750 TLKTTIWQMIERVV
+750 SLKTTIWGMIERVV
-764 QDAIDD
+764 RDAIED
-770 NMPEGRGNALETPDR
+770 NMGEKVGSPLENPDR
-785 YEQWLTS
+785 FQQWLTTT
-792 KFPVEPIWKT
+792 FPIEPVWKT
-802 PLAQTNPDE
+802 PLAQASPE
-811 IEAQTLAILRETYEQ
+811 EVKEQTLEALRTTYEE
-826 RETEFGAEM
+826 REAEM
-835 MRLLERL
+835 GTGMMRVLERL

-850 HWKEHLYNIDYIEE
+850 HWKEHLHNIDYIEE

-879 VFKNEALAVF
+879 VFKNEALSVF
-889 ETMYQSIEEEVSE
+889 ESMYQQIEEQVSE

-914 RRAPGRRSG
+914 RRVPSRRTGRQRS
-923 SPRRQQPRRPQANS
+923 PQPRVPQGS
-937 ANSASDAAAFASQQA
+937 TAAATSDDAEFASQQA
-952 MGNMPKVGR
+952 MGNTPKVGR

-975 CHGA
+975 CHGS

>member
-1 MYHKLLVCGF
+1 
-11 SEPGYTEQ
+11 
-19 IISRK
+19 
-24 SAASNRKEKLKMFQ
+24 MFQ
-38 KMITKVFGSKED
+38 KVITKVFGSKED
-50 RDVKRFRDIV
+50 RDVKKFRDIV
-60 EAVNQREPDIKKLT
+60 EAVNQREAGVKKLT

-123 MGGVALHRGAIAE
+123 MGGVALHQGSIAE

-187 SVGLTLSLMPHEQK
+187 SVGLTLSLIPYEQK
-201 RLGYKSDITYGVHSE
+201 KLGYKADITYGVHSE
-216 FGFDYLWDN
+216 FGFNYLHDN
-225 KALSVEAKVQRGHVY
+225 SALSLDAKVQRGHAY
-240 AILDEVDSILI
+240 AILDEVDSILV

-257 LIISEPSGKPAELYK
+257 LIISIAAGKPAELYR

-277 VTQLKEGEHFQIDQQ
+277 VTHLKEGEHFQIDQQ

-314 VGNLYEHTNVAMV
+314 VGNLYEHTNIAMV
-327 HHVNQALTAHQLYKR
+327 HHVNQALTANHLYKR

-379 KERVRIVQESQ
+379 KERVKIVQENETS
-390 TGAKITY
+390 AKITY

-429 AVIPTNEPMIRLDH
+429 AVIPTNEPMIRADH
-443 PDQIYATEAAKYNA
+443 ADQIYATEDAKYDA
-457 VLTDI
+457 VLNDI

-467 KGRPVLVGTASIE
+467 KGRPILVGTASIE

-488 LRSKHRDIKH
+488 LRTKHRDIKH

-539 NPEGFAKEMLRKQ
+539 NPEGLAKETLRKQ
-552 KTKVN
+552 KTKGPE
-557 DPHPESEAYQAELEK
+557 PHPESEEFQAALKK
-572 AEAICNENKEKV
+572 AEAICNASKKKV
-584 LANGGL
+584 LAAGGL

-669 VEQMHFEIRKNLLK
+669 VEQIHFEMRKNLLK

-698 RDTVLASATDMA
+698 RDTVLASATDMSVL
-710 IFSEGEDISGT
+710 SEDEDGPET
-721 DASESQENANALED
+721 DAPESTENER
-735 VGLAGL
+735 VPEEIGLAAL
-741 AESGGTAPA
+741 ADKEGKAPA

-764 QDAIDD
+764 QDAVDD
-770 NMPEGRGNALETPDR
+770 NLPERGGDTLENPDR
-785 YEQWLTS
+785 YEQWLTN
-792 KFPVEPIWKT
+792 KFPVKPIWNP
-802 PLAQTNPDE
+802 PLAQASLDE
-811 IEAQTLAILRETYEQ
+811 VEEQTLATLREIYEQ
-826 RETEFGAEM
+826 REAEFGPEM

-850 HWKEHLYNIDYIEE
+850 HWKDHLQNIDYIEE

-889 ETMYQSIEEEVSE
+889 ESMYQQIEEEVSE

-914 RRAPGRRSG
+914 RRAPGRRTAK
-923 SPRRQQPRRPQANS
+923 PRRRPPRRAQANTS
-937 ANSASDAAAFASQQA
+937 TSASDTAEFASQQA

>member
-1 MYHKLLVCGF
+1 
-11 SEPGYTEQ
+11 
-19 IISRK
+19 
-24 SAASNRKEKLKMFQ
+24 MFQ
-38 KMITKVFGSKED
+38 KVITKVFGSKED
-50 RDVKRFRDIV
+50 RDVKKFRDIV
-60 EAVNQREPDIKKLT
+60 EAVNQREAGVKKLT

-123 MGGVALHRGAIAE
+123 MGGVALHQGSIAE

-187 SVGLTLSLMPHEQK
+187 SVGLTLSLIPYEQK
-201 RLGYKSDITYGVHSE
+201 KLGYKADITYGVHSE
-216 FGFDYLWDN
+216 FGFNYLHDN
-225 KALSVEAKVQRGHVY
+225 SALSLDAKVQRGHAY
-240 AILDEVDSILI
+240 AILDEVDSILV

-257 LIISEPSGKPAELYK
+257 LIISIAAGKPAELYR

-277 VTQLKEGEHFQIDQQ
+277 VTHLKEGEHFQIDQQ

-314 VGNLYEHTNVAMV
+314 VGNLYEHTNIAMV
-327 HHVNQALTAHQLYKR
+327 HHVNQALTANHLYKR

-379 KERVRIVQESQ
+379 KERVKIVQENETS
-390 TGAKITY
+390 AKITY

-429 AVIPTNEPMIRLDH
+429 AVIPTNEPMIRMDN
-443 PDQIYATEAAKYNA
+443 PDQIYATEDAKYEA
-457 VLTDI
+457 VLNDI

-467 KGRPVLVGTASIE
+467 KGRPILVGTASIE

-488 LRSKHRDIKH
+488 LRTKHRDIKH

-539 NPEGFAKEMLRKQ
+539 NPEGLAKETLRKQ
-552 KTKVN
+552 KTKGPE
-557 DPHPESEAYQAELEK
+557 PHPESEEFQAALKK
-572 AEAICNENKEKV
+572 AEAICNASKKKV
-584 LANGGL
+584 LAAGGL

-669 VEQMHFEIRKNLLK
+669 VEQIHFEMRKNLLK

-698 RDTVLASATDMA
+698 RDTVLASATDMSVL
-710 IFSEGEDISGT
+710 SEDEDGPET
-721 DASESQENANALED
+721 DAPESTENER
-735 VGLAGL
+735 VPEEIGLAAL
-741 AESGGTAPA
+741 ADKEGKAPA

-764 QDAIDD
+764 QDAVDD
-770 NMPEGRGNALETPDR
+770 NLPERGGDTLENPDR
-785 YEQWLTS
+785 YEQWLTN
-792 KFPVEPIWKT
+792 KFPVKPIWNP
-802 PLAQTNPDE
+802 PLAQASLDE
-811 IEAQTLAILRETYEQ
+811 VEEQTLATLREIYEQ
-826 RETEFGAEM
+826 REAEFGPEM

-850 HWKEHLYNIDYIEE
+850 HWKDHLQNIDYIEE

-889 ETMYQSIEEEVSE
+889 ESMYQQIEEEVSE

-914 RRAPGRRSG
+914 RRAPGRRTAK
-923 SPRRQQPRRPQANS
+923 PRRRPPRRAQANTS
-937 ANSASDAAAFASQQA
+937 TSASDTAEFASQQA

>member
-1 MYHKLLVCGF
+1 
-11 SEPGYTEQ
+11 
-19 IISRK
+19 
-24 SAASNRKEKLKMFQ
+24 MFQ
-38 KMITKVFGSKED
+38 KVLTKVFGSKED
-50 RDVKRFRDIV
+50 RDVKKFRDIV
-60 EAVNQREPDIKKLT
+60 EAVNQREADVKKLT
-74 DAQLQSKTPEF
+74 DPQLQSKTIEF

-123 MGGVALHRGAIAE
+123 MGGAALHQGCIAE

-155 LTGKGVHLATV
+155 LTGKGVHVATV

-173 DAEWMGKVY
+173 DAEWMGKIY

-187 SVGLTLSLMPHEQK
+187 SVGLTLNLIPYEQK
-201 RLGYKSDITYGVHSE
+201 KLGYKADITYGVHSE
-216 FGFDYLWDN
+216 FGFNYLHDN
-225 KALSVEAKVQRGHVY
+225 SALSLDAKVQRGHAY

-257 LIISEPSGKPAELYK
+257 LIISIAAGKPAELYR

-277 VTQLKEGEHFQIDQQ
+277 VTHLREKEHFQIDQQ

-314 VGNLYEHTNVAMV
+314 VDNLYEHTNIAMV
-327 HHVNQALTAHQLYKR
+327 HHVNQALTAQHLYKR

-379 KERVRIVQESQ
+379 KERVKVVQENETS
-390 TGAKITY
+390 AKITY

-429 AVIPTNEPMIRLDH
+429 AVIPTNEPMIRMDN
-443 PDQIYATEAAKYNA
+443 PDQIYATEDAKYDA
-457 VLTDI
+457 VLADI
-462 VEQHE
+462 VEEHE
-467 KGRPVLVGTASIE
+467 KGRPILVGTASIE
-480 SSEKLSKM
+480 SSEKLSKL
-488 LRSKHRDIKH
+488 LRTKHRDIKH

-519 GAVTIATN
+519 GSVTIATN

-539 NPEGFAKEMLRKQ
+539 NPEGLAKEMLGKHKSKRQ
-552 KTKVN
+552 
-557 DPHPESEAYQAELEK
+557 DPHPESEEFQAALEK

-584 LANGGL
+584 LTAGGL

-648 DEEVPLE
+648 DEEVPVE

-698 RDTVLASATDMA
+698 RDTVLAAATDTLA
-710 IFSEGEDISGT
+710 LIADEATPETDTAEVSED
-721 DASESQENANALED
+721 ESRPEESAL
-735 VGLAGL
+735 AAL
-741 AESGGTAPA
+741 AEKGTPAPTA
-750 TLKTTIWQMIERVV
+750 LKTTIWQMIERVV

-770 NMPEGRGNALETPDR
+770 NLSERGGNTLENPER

-802 PLAQTNPDE
+802 PLVQADPNDVE
-811 IEAQTLAILRETYEQ
+811 EQTLAVLRETYEQ
-826 RETEFGAEM
+826 RETEFGTEQ

-850 HWKEHLYNIDYIEE
+850 HWKEHLHNIDYIEE

-889 ETMYQSIEEEVSE
+889 ESMYQQIEEEVSE
-902 FIFKSRVNTEAP
+902 FIFKSRLNTEAP
-914 RRAPGRRSG
+914 RRAPGQRAAKSRRRP
-923 SPRRQQPRRPQANS
+923 PRRARANT
-937 ANSASDAAAFASQQA
+937 ANSASDAAEFASQQA

>member
-1 MYHKLLVCGF
+1 
-11 SEPGYTEQ
+11 
-19 IISRK
+19 
-24 SAASNRKEKLKMFQ
+24 MFQ
-38 KMITKVFGSKED
+38 KVITKVFGSKED
-50 RDVKRFRDIV
+50 RDVKKFRDIV
-60 EAVNQREPDIKKLT
+60 EAVNQREPEIKKLT

-85 RQKLDA
+85 RRQLDA
-91 GASLDELLP
+91 GTSLDDLLP
-100 DAFAVVREAAVRTLK
+100 EAFAVVREAAVRTLK

-123 MGGVALHRGAIAE
+123 MGGVALHRGSIAE

-173 DAEWMGKVY
+173 DAEWMGRIY

-187 SVGLTLSLMPHEQK
+187 SVGLTLSLMPREQK
-201 RLGYKSDITYGVHSE
+201 RLGYKADITYGVHSE

-225 KALSVEAKVQRGHVY
+225 KALSIEDKTQRGHVY

-251 DEARTP
+251 DESRTP
-257 LIISEPSGKPAELYK
+257 LIISEPSGKPPELYR
-272 QVNSV
+272 QINSV
-277 VTQLKEGEHFQIDQQ
+277 VAQLQEGEHFQIDQQ

-314 VGNLYEHTNVAMV
+314 VGNLYEHTNIAMV

-379 KERVRIVQESQ
+379 KERVKVVEESE

-397 QNYFRMYDKLAG
+397 QNYFRLYDKLAG

-429 AVIPTNEPMIRLDH
+429 SVIPTNEPMIRLDNA
-443 PDQIYATEAAKYNA
+443 DQIYRTEDAKYNA
-457 VLTDI
+457 VLEDI

-467 KGRPVLVGTASIE
+467 KGRPVLVGTISIE
-480 SSEKLSKM
+480 NSEKLSKM
-488 LRSKHRDIKH
+488 LRTKHRKIRH
-498 QVLNAK
+498 QILNAK
-504 EHAHEADIIAQAGVP
+504 EHAREADIIAQAGSP

-539 NPEGFAKEMLRKQ
+539 NPEGMAMETLRKQ
-552 KTKVN
+552 KAKTEALS
-557 DPHPESEAYQAELEK
+557 PESEEFQAALAE
-572 AEAICNENKEKV
+572 AEAICEENKKSV
-584 LANGGL
+584 LAAGGL

-609 RAGRQGD
+609 RSGRQGD

-648 DEEVPLE
+648 DEDVPLE

-669 VEQMHFEIRKNLLK
+669 VEQMFFEVRKNLLK
-683 FDDVMDSQRDTIYTL
+683 FDDVMDTQRDTIYTL
-698 RDTVLASATDMA
+698 RDTVLTSATDVA
-710 IFSEGEDISGT
+710 ELSEY
-721 DASESQENANALED
+721 ESTAEEG
-735 VGLAGL
+735 GLAAL
-741 AESGGTAPA
+741 AEKDAKVPA
-750 TLKTTIWQMIERVV
+750 SLKTTIWGMIDRVV
-764 QDAIDD
+764 RDGIED
-770 NMPEGRGNALETPDR
+770 NMGEKVGSPLETPDR
-785 YEQWLTS
+785 FEQWLTS
-792 KFPVEPIWKT
+792 TFPIEPTWKT
-802 PLAQTNPDE
+802 PLAQADPE
-811 IEAQTLAILRETYEQ
+811 EVQEQTLEMLRAVYAA
-826 RETEFGAEM
+826 REVEMGPEM
-835 MRLLERL
+835 MRVLERL

-850 HWKEHLYNIDYIEE
+850 HWKEHLHNIDYIEE

-889 ETMYQSIEEEVSE
+889 ESMYQQIEEQVSE

-914 RRAPGRRSG
+914 RRASSQRAGR
-923 SPRRQQPRRPQANS
+923 QRRPQPRS
-937 ANSASDAAAFASQQA
+937 PQGRRAAAASGDAEFASQQA

>member
-1 MYHKLLVCGF
+1 M
-11 SEPGYTEQ
+11 
-19 IISRK
+19 
-24 SAASNRKEKLKMFQ
+24 
-38 KMITKVFGSKED
+38 TKVFGSKED
-50 RDVKRFRDIV
+50 RDVKKFRDIV
-60 EAVNQREPDIKKLT
+60 EAVNQREPTVKKLT
-74 DAQLQSKTPEF
+74 DAKLQSKTPEF
-85 RQKLDA
+85 RQQLEA
-91 GASLDELLP
+91 GASLDEILP
-100 DAFAVVREAAVRTLK
+100 DAFAVVREAAIRTLK

-123 MGGVALHRGAIAE
+123 MGGAALHQGCIAE

-155 LTGKGVHLATV
+155 LTGKGVHVATV
-166 NDYLARR
+166 NDYLASR
-173 DAEWMGKVY
+173 DAEWMGKIY

-187 SVGLTLSLMPHEQK
+187 SVGLTLNLMPYEQK
-201 RLGYKSDITYGVHSE
+201 RLGYKADITYGVHSE
-216 FGFDYLWDN
+216 FGFNYLHDN
-225 KALSVEAKVQRGHVY
+225 SALSLEDKVQRGHTY

-257 LIISEPSGKPAELYK
+257 LIISVAAGKPAELYR

-277 VTQLKEGEHFQIDQQ
+277 VTHLQEEEHFKIDQQ

-314 VGNLYEHTNVAMV
+314 VGNLYEHTNIAMV
-327 HHVNQALTAHQLYKR
+327 HHVNQALTAHHLYKR

-379 KERVRIVQESQ
+379 KERVRIVQENETS
-390 TGAKITY
+390 AKITY

-429 AVIPTNEPMIRLDH
+429 AVIPTNEPMIRMDH
-443 PDQIYATEAAKYNA
+443 ADQIYATEEAKYEA
-457 VLTDI
+457 VLQDI

-467 KGRPVLVGTASIE
+467 EGRPILVGTTSIE
-480 SSEKLSKM
+480 NSEKLSKM
-488 LRSKHRDIKH
+488 LRSKHREVKH
-498 QVLNAK
+498 HVLNAK

-519 GAVTIATN
+519 GSVTIATN

-539 NPEGFAKEMLRKQ
+539 NPEGLAREMLRKQ
-552 KTKVN
+552 KAKVQEL
-557 DPHPESEAYQAELEK
+557 HPESEEFQAALEK

-584 LANGGL
+584 LAAGGL

-637 RLQGLMTRVGM
+637 RLQRLMSHAGM
-648 DEEVPLE
+648 EEDVPLE

-698 RDTVLASATDMA
+698 RDTVLASATDMSILA
-710 IFSEGEDISGT
+710 EDEDAPETDTLESSENRDTPEDS
-721 DASESQENANALED
+721 
-735 VGLAGL
+735 GLAAL
-741 AESGGTAPA
+741 AEKADKAPT
-750 TLKTTIWQMIERVV
+750 TLKTTIWQMVERVV
-764 QDAIDD
+764 EDAIND
-770 NMPEGRGNALETPDR
+770 NLPEKGGNTLENPDR
-785 YEQWLTS
+785 YQQWLTS
-792 KFPVEPIWKT
+792 KFPIEPIWHT
-802 PLAQTNPDE
+802 PLAQMDADD
-811 IEAQTLAILRETYEQ
+811 IEEKTLVALQTVYEQ
-826 RETEFGAEM
+826 REAEFGPET

-850 HWKEHLYNIDYIEE
+850 HWKEHLSNIDYIEE

-889 ETMYQSIEEEVSE
+889 ETMYQHIEEEVSE
-902 FIFKSRVNTEAP
+902 FIFKSRVNTAAP
-914 RRAPGRRSG
+914 RRAPGRRTG
-923 SPRRQQPRRPQANS
+923 KQRRQPKRRDRPNR
-937 ANSASDAAAFASQQA
+937 AAAANTSAEFASQQA

>member
-1 MYHKLLVCGF
+1 
-11 SEPGYTEQ
+11 
-19 IISRK
+19 
-24 SAASNRKEKLKMFQ
+24 MFQ
-38 KMITKVFGSKED
+38 KVITKVFGSKED
-50 RDVKRFRDIV
+50 RDVKKFRTIV
-60 EAVNQREPDIKKLT
+60 EAVNQREPAMQKLT
-74 DAQLQSKTPEF
+74 DAQLQSKTSEF
-85 RQKLDA
+85 RQRLDA
-91 GASLDELLP
+91 GESLDELLP
-100 DAFAVVREAAVRTLK
+100 DAFAVVREGAIRTLK

-123 MGGVALHRGAIAE
+123 MGGAALHQGNIAE

-148 LAVYLNA
+148 LSVYLNA

-173 DAEWMGKVY
+173 DAEWMGKIY

-187 SVGLTLSLMPHEQK
+187 SVGLTLSQMPHEQK
-201 RLGYKSDITYGVHSE
+201 RLGYKADITYGVHSE

-225 KALSVEAKVQRGHVY
+225 KALSFDAKVQRGHVY

-257 LIISEPSGKPAELYK
+257 LIISEPSGKPADLYK
-272 QVNSV
+272 QINNV
-277 VTQLKEGEHFQIDQQ
+277 VVPLRKDEHFQIDQQ

-314 VGNLYEHTNVAMV
+314 VGNLYEHTNIAMV
-327 HHVNQALTAHQLYKR
+327 HHVNQALTAQHLYKR

-350 GEVLLVDEFTGRKQI
+350 GEVLLVDEFTGRKQV

-379 KERVRIVQESQ
+379 KERVRILQENQ

-424 YGLEV
+424 YSLEV
-429 AVIPTNEPMIRLDH
+429 AVIPTNEPMIRMDNS
-443 PDQIYATEAAKYNA
+443 DQIYKTEEAKYKA
-457 VLTDI
+457 VLSDI

-467 KGRPVLVGTASIE
+467 KGRPILVGTVSIE
-480 SSEKLSKM
+480 NSEKLSKM
-488 LRSKHRDIKH
+488 LRTKHRSIRH

-539 NPEGFAKEMLRKQ
+539 NPEGLATEMLRKQ
-552 KTKVN
+552 NVKIDAFT
-557 DPHPESEAYQAELEK
+557 PESEEYQTALAE
-572 AEAICNENKEKV
+572 AEAICNENREKV
-584 LANGGL
+584 LAAGGL

-609 RAGRQGD
+609 RSGRQGD

-648 DEEVPLE
+648 DEDVPLE

-698 RDTVLASATDMA
+698 RDTVLAS
-710 IFSEGEDISGT
+710 GT
-721 DASESQENANALED
+721 DSVELPADGNTLED
-735 VGLAGL
+735 GGLAAL
-741 AESGGTAPA
+741 AETDTETRGN
-750 TLKTTIWQMIERVV
+750 LKTTIWGMIERVV
-764 QDAIDD
+764 ADAIDD
-770 NMPEGRGNALETPDR
+770 NIPEKGNTLENPDR
-785 YEQWLTS
+785 FEQWLTNT
-792 KFPVEPIWKT
+792 FPITPTWKT
-802 PLAQTNPDE
+802 PLAQAS
-811 IEAQTLAILRETYEQ
+811 IEETQEQALEALRAAYEE
-826 RETEFGAEM
+826 REAEMGSEM
-835 MRLLERL
+835 MRVLERL

-850 HWKEHLYNIDYIEE
+850 HWKDHLYNIDYIEE

-879 VFKNEALAVF
+879 VFKNEALTVF
-889 ETMYQSIEEEVSE
+889 ESMYQHIEEEVSE

-914 RRAPGRRSG
+914 RRAPSRRTSGSRKPQRRRSQR
-923 SPRRQQPRRPQANS
+923 SS
-937 ANSASDAAAFASQQA
+937 AAAASDNAEFASQQA

>member
-1 MYHKLLVCGF
+1 
-11 SEPGYTEQ
+11 
-19 IISRK
+19 
-24 SAASNRKEKLKMFQ
+24 MFQ
-38 KMITKVFGSKED
+38 KIITKVFGSKED
-50 RDVKRFRDIV
+50 RDVKKFRDIV
-60 EAVNQREPDIKKLT
+60 EAVNQREPENKKLT

-85 RQKLDA
+85 RRQLDA
-91 GASLDELLP
+91 GASLDDLLP

-123 MGGVALHRGAIAE
+123 MGATVLHQGSIAE

-148 LAVYLNA
+148 LAIYLNA

-173 DAEWMGKVY
+173 DAEWMGKIY

-187 SVGLTLSLMPHEQK
+187 SVGLTLSLMPKEQK
-201 RLGYKSDITYGVHSE
+201 RLGYKADIIYGVHSE

-225 KALSVEAKVQRGHVY
+225 KSLSVEDKVQRGHVY

-251 DEARTP
+251 DESRTP
-257 LIISEPSGKPAELYK
+257 LIISEPSGKPPELYR
-272 QVNSV
+272 QINSIV
-277 VTQLKEGEHFQIDQQ
+277 AQLRESEHFQIDQE
-292 GKSRGSVTLT
+292 GKTRGSVTLT

-314 VGNLYEHTNVAMV
+314 VGNLYEHTNIAMV
-327 HHVNQALTAHQLYKR
+327 HHVNQALTANHLYKS

-379 KERVRIVQESQ
+379 KERVKVVEESE

-429 AVIPTNEPMIRLDH
+429 AVIPTNEPMIRIDH
-443 PDQIYATEAAKYNA
+443 PDQIYSAGDAKYNA
-457 VLTDI
+457 VLQDI
-462 VEQHE
+462 VEQTE
-467 KGRPVLVGTASIE
+467 KGRPILVGTISIE
-480 SSEKLSKM
+480 NSEKLSRM
-488 LRSKHRDIKH
+488 LKTKHRKIRH

-504 EHAHEADIIAQAGVP
+504 EHAREADIIAQAGVP

-539 NPEGFAKEMLRKQ
+539 NPEGMAIETLRKQ
-552 KTKVN
+552 KAKTEALSL
-557 DPHPESEAYQAELEK
+557 ESEEFQAAL
-572 AEAICNENKEKV
+572 AEAQAICDENKKKV
-584 LANGGL
+584 LAAGGL
-590 HIVGTER
+590 HIIGTER
-597 HESRRIDNQLRG
+597 HDSRRIDNQLRG
-609 RAGRQGD
+609 RSGRQGD

-637 RLQGLMTRVGM
+637 RLRGLMTRVGM
-648 DEEVPLE
+648 EDDVPLE

-669 VEQMHFEIRKNLLK
+669 VEQMYFEIRKNLLK
-683 FDDVMDSQRDTIYTL
+683 FDDVMDTQRDTIYTL
-698 RDTVLASATDMA
+698 RDTVLSSATDVVE
-710 IFSEGEDISGT
+710 FPEHEGTADDG
-721 DASESQENANALED
+721 
-735 VGLAGL
+735 GLAAL
-741 AESGGTAPA
+741 AEKDGKVPA
-750 TLKTTIWQMIERVV
+750 SLKTTIWGMIERVV
-764 QDAIDD
+764 RDAIED
-770 NMPEGRGNALETPDR
+770 NMGERVGSLLETPDR
-785 YEQWLTS
+785 FQQWLTTT
-792 KFPVEPIWKT
+792 FPIEPVWKT
-802 PLAQTNPDE
+802 PLAQASPE
-811 IEAQTLAILRETYEQ
+811 EVKEQTLEALRATYEE
-826 RETEFGAEM
+826 REAEM
-835 MRLLERL
+835 GTGMMRVLERL

-850 HWKEHLYNIDYIEE
+850 HWKEHLHNIDYIEE

-879 VFKNEALAVF
+879 VFKNEALSVF
-889 ETMYQSIEEEVSE
+889 ESMYQQIEEQVSE

-914 RRAPGRRSG
+914 RRVPSRRTGRQRS
-923 SPRRQQPRRPQANS
+923 PQPRVPQGS
-937 ANSASDAAAFASQQA
+937 TAAATSDDAEFASQQA
-952 MGNMPKVGR
+952 MGNTPKVGR

-975 CHGA
+975 CHGS

>member
-1 MYHKLLVCGF
+1 
-11 SEPGYTEQ
+11 
-19 IISRK
+19 
-24 SAASNRKEKLKMFQ
+24 MFR

-50 RDVKRFRDIV
+50 RDVKKFRDIV
-60 EAVNQREPDIKKLT
+60 EAVNQREPENKKLT

-85 RQKLDA
+85 RRQLDA
-91 GASLDELLP
+91 GASLDDLLP

-123 MGGVALHRGAIAE
+123 MGAIVLHQGSIAE

-173 DAEWMGKVY
+173 DAEWMGKIY

-187 SVGLTLSLMPHEQK
+187 SVGLTLSLMPKEQK
-201 RLGYKSDITYGVHSE
+201 RLGYKADIIYGVHSE

-225 KALSVEAKVQRGHVY
+225 KSLSVEDKVQRGHVY

-251 DEARTP
+251 DESRTP
-257 LIISEPSGKPAELYK
+257 LIISEPSGKPPELYR
-272 QVNSV
+272 QINSIV
-277 VTQLKEGEHFQIDQQ
+277 AQLRESEHFQIDQE
-292 GKSRGSVTLT
+292 GKTRGSVTLT

-314 VGNLYEHTNVAMV
+314 VGNLYEHTNIAMV
-327 HHVNQALTAHQLYKR
+327 HHVNQALTANYLYKS

-379 KERVRIVQESQ
+379 KERVKVVEESE

-397 QNYFRMYDKLAG
+397 QNYFRLYDKLAG

-429 AVIPTNEPMIRLDH
+429 AVIPTNEPMIRIDH
-443 PDQIYATEAAKYNA
+443 PDQIYSTGDAKYNA
-457 VLTDI
+457 VLQDI
-462 VEQHE
+462 VEQTE
-467 KGRPVLVGTASIE
+467 KGRPILVGTISIE
-480 SSEKLSKM
+480 NSEKLSRM
-488 LRSKHRDIKH
+488 LKTKHRKIRH
-498 QVLNAK
+498 QILNAK
-504 EHAHEADIIAQAGVP
+504 EHAREADIIAQAGVP

-539 NPEGFAKEMLRKQ
+539 NPEGMAIETLRKQ
-552 KTKVN
+552 KAKTEALS
-557 DPHPESEAYQAELEK
+557 PESEEFQAAL
-572 AEAICNENKEKV
+572 AEAQAICDENKKKV
-584 LANGGL
+584 LAAGGL
-590 HIVGTER
+590 HIIGTER
-597 HESRRIDNQLRG
+597 HDSRRIDNQLRG
-609 RAGRQGD
+609 RSGRQGD

-637 RLQGLMTRVGM
+637 RLRGLMTRVGM
-648 DEEVPLE
+648 EDDVPLE

-669 VEQMHFEIRKNLLK
+669 VEQMYFEIRKNLLK
-683 FDDVMDSQRDTIYTL
+683 FDDVMDTQRDTIYTL
-698 RDTVLASATDMA
+698 RDTVLSSATDVVE
-710 IFSEGEDISGT
+710 FPEHEGTADDG
-721 DASESQENANALED
+721 
-735 VGLAGL
+735 GLAAL
-741 AESGGTAPA
+741 AEKDGKVPA
-750 TLKTTIWQMIERVV
+750 SLKTTIWGMIERVV
-764 QDAIDD
+764 RDAIED
-770 NMPEGRGNALETPDR
+770 NMGEKVGSPLETPDR
-785 YEQWLTS
+785 FQQWLTTT
-792 KFPVEPIWKT
+792 FPIEPVWKT
-802 PLAQTNPDE
+802 PLAQASPE
-811 IEAQTLAILRETYEQ
+811 EVKEQTLEALRATYEE
-826 RETEFGAEM
+826 REAEM
-835 MRLLERL
+835 GTGMMRVLERL

-850 HWKEHLYNIDYIEE
+850 HWKEHLHNIDYIEE

-879 VFKNEALAVF
+879 VFKNEALSVF
-889 ETMYQSIEEEVSE
+889 ESMYQQIEEQVSE

-914 RRAPGRRSG
+914 RRVPSRRTGRQRS
-923 SPRRQQPRRPQANS
+923 PQPRVPQGS
-937 ANSASDAAAFASQQA
+937 TAAATSDDAEFASQQA
-952 MGNMPKVGR
+952 MGNTPKVGR

-975 CHGA
+975 CHGS

>member
-1 MYHKLLVCGF
+1 
-11 SEPGYTEQ
+11 
-19 IISRK
+19 
-24 SAASNRKEKLKMFQ
+24 MFQ

-50 RDVKRFRDIV
+50 RDVKKFRAIV
-60 EAVNQREPDIKKLT
+60 EAVNQREPEVKKLT

-85 RQKLDA
+85 RRQLDA
-91 GASLDELLP
+91 GASLDDLLP

-123 MGGVALHRGAIAE
+123 MGGVALHQGTIAE

-155 LTGKGVHLATV
+155 LTGNGVHLATV

-173 DAEWMGKVY
+173 DAEWMGRIY

-187 SVGLTLSLMPHEQK
+187 SVGLTLSLMPKEQK

-225 KALSVEAKVQRGHVY
+225 KALSVEDKVQRGHVY

-251 DEARTP
+251 DESRTP
-257 LIISEPSGKPAELYK
+257 LIISEPSGKPPELYR
-272 QVNSV
+272 QINSV
-277 VTQLKEGEHFQIDQQ
+277 VAQLRESEHFQIDQE

-314 VGNLYEHTNVAMV
+314 VGNLYEHTNIAMV

-379 KERVRIVQESQ
+379 KERVKVVEESE

-397 QNYFRMYDKLAG
+397 QNYFRMYGKLAG

-429 AVIPTNEPMIRLDH
+429 SVIPTNEPMIRMDH
-443 PDQIYATEAAKYNA
+443 PDQIYSTENAKYNA
-457 VLTDI
+457 VLEDI
-462 VEQHE
+462 VEQTE
-467 KGRPVLVGTASIE
+467 MGRPVLVGTVSIE
-480 SSEKLSKM
+480 NSEKLSKM
-488 LRSKHRDIKH
+488 LRTKHRKIRH

-504 EHAHEADIIAQAGVP
+504 EHTREADIIAQAGVP

-539 NPEGFAKEMLRKQ
+539 NPEGMAIETLRKQ
-552 KTKVN
+552 KAKTEALS
-557 DPHPESEAYQAELEK
+557 PESEEYQAALAE
-572 AEAICNENKEKV
+572 AEAICDEQKEKV
-584 LANGGL
+584 LAAGGL
-590 HIVGTER
+590 HIIGTER

-609 RAGRQGD
+609 RSGRQGD

-648 DEEVPLE
+648 DDDVPLE

-669 VEQMHFEIRKNLLK
+669 VEQMYFEIRKNLLK
-683 FDDVMDSQRDTIYTL
+683 FDDVMDTQRDTIYTL
-698 RDTVLASATDMA
+698 RDTVLASATDVA
-710 IFSEGEDISGT
+710 ELSEHEGTAEDG
-721 DASESQENANALED
+721 
-735 VGLAGL
+735 GLAAL
-741 AESGGTAPA
+741 AEKDAKVPTS
-750 TLKTTIWQMIERVV
+750 LKTTIWGMIERVV
-764 QDAIDD
+764 RDGIED
-770 NMPEGRGNALETPDR
+770 NMGEKAGSPLETPDR
-785 YEQWLTS
+785 FQQWLTTT
-792 KFPVEPIWKT
+792 FPIEPTWKT
-802 PLAQTNPDE
+802 PLAQASPEE
-811 IEAQTLAILRETYEQ
+811 IQEQTLEVLRAAYEE
-826 RETEFGAEM
+826 REAEMGPEM
-835 MRLLERL
+835 MRVLERL

-850 HWKEHLYNIDYIEE
+850 HWKEHLHNIDYIEE

-879 VFKNEALAVF
+879 VFKNEALTVF
-889 ETMYQSIEEEVSE
+889 ESMYQQIEEQVSE

-914 RRAPGRRSG
+914 RRVPSRRSG
-923 SPRRQQPRRPQANS
+923 RQRRPQPRAPQGS
-937 ANSASDAAAFASQQA
+937 RATAAGDDAEFASQQA

-975 CHGA
+975 CHGG

>member
-1 MYHKLLVCGF
+1 
-11 SEPGYTEQ
+11 
-19 IISRK
+19 
-24 SAASNRKEKLKMFQ
+24 MFQ
-38 KMITKVFGSKED
+38 KVMTKVFGSKED
-50 RDVKRFRDIV
+50 RDVKKFRDIV
-60 EAVNQREPDIKKLT
+60 EAVNQRETDVKKLT
-74 DAQLQSKTPEF
+74 DTQLQSKTTEF

-123 MGGVALHRGAIAE
+123 MGGAALHQGCIAE

-155 LTGKGVHLATV
+155 LTRKGVHVATV

-173 DAEWMGKVY
+173 DAEWMGKIY

-187 SVGLTLSLMPHEQK
+187 SVGLTLNLIPYEQK
-201 RLGYKSDITYGVHSE
+201 KLGYKADITYGVHSE
-216 FGFDYLWDN
+216 FGFNYLHDN
-225 KALSVEAKVQRGHVY
+225 SALSLDAKVQRGHAY

-257 LIISEPSGKPAELYK
+257 LIISIAAGKPAELYR

-277 VTQLKEGEHFQIDQQ
+277 VTHLKEGEHFQIDQQ

-314 VGNLYEHTNVAMV
+314 VGNLYDHTNIAMV
-327 HHVNQALTAHQLYKR
+327 HHVNQALTANHLYKR

-379 KERVRIVQESQ
+379 KERVRVVQENETS
-390 TGAKITY
+390 AKITY

-429 AVIPTNEPMIRLDH
+429 AVIPTNEPMIRMDN
-443 PDQIYATEAAKYNA
+443 PDQIYATENAKYEA
-457 VLTDI
+457 VLSDI
-462 VEQHE
+462 VEEHE
-467 KGRPVLVGTASIE
+467 KGRPILVGTASIE
-480 SSEKLSKM
+480 SSEKLSKL
-488 LRSKHRDIKH
+488 LRTKHRDIKH

-519 GAVTIATN
+519 SAVTIATN

-539 NPEGFAKEMLRKQ
+539 NPEGLAKEMLRKQ
-552 KTKVN
+552 KTKRQE
-557 DPHPESEAYQAELEK
+557 PHPESEEFQAALEK
-572 AEAICNENKEKV
+572 AEAICEQNKQKV
-584 LANGGL
+584 LAAGGL

-637 RLQGLMTRVGM
+637 RLQGVMTRVGM
-648 DEEVPLE
+648 NEEVLLE
-655 HPWVTKSIEKAQTR
+655 HPWITKSIEKAQTR

-698 RDTVLASATDMA
+698 RDTVLASATDMS
-710 IFSEGEDISGT
+710 ILSENEDAPETDTSESPENGNVPEDI
-721 DASESQENANALED
+721 
-735 VGLAGL
+735 GLAAL
-741 AESGGTAPA
+741 AEKGGKAPP

-764 QDAIDD
+764 QDAVDD
-770 NMPEGRGNALETPDR
+770 NLPERGGNTLENPDR

-792 KFPVEPIWKT
+792 KFPVKPIWNP
-802 PLAQTNPDE
+802 PLAQASLDE
-811 IEAQTLAILRETYEQ
+811 IEEQTLATLRELYEQ
-826 RETEFGAEM
+826 RETEFGPEM

-850 HWKEHLYNIDYIEE
+850 HWKDHLHNIDYIEE

-889 ETMYQSIEEEVSE
+889 ESMYHQIEEEVSE
-902 FIFKSRVNTEAP
+902 FIFKSHINTQAP
-914 RRAPGRRSG
+914 RRASGRRTSK
-923 SPRRQQPRRPQANS
+923 PRRQPPRRAQAHRATSPSN
-937 ANSASDAAAFASQQA
+937 AAEFASQQA

>member
-1 MYHKLLVCGF
+1 
-11 SEPGYTEQ
+11 
-19 IISRK
+19 
-24 SAASNRKEKLKMFQ
+24 MFQ
-38 KMITKVFGSKED
+38 KVITKVFGSKED
-50 RDVKRFRDIV
+50 RDVKKFRDIV
-60 EAVNQREPDIKKLT
+60 EAVNQREPEIKKLT

-85 RQKLDA
+85 RRQLDA
-91 GASLDELLP
+91 GASLNELLP
-100 DAFAVVREAAVRTLK
+100 DAFAIVREAAMRTLK

-123 MGGVALHRGAIAE
+123 MGGVALHQGSIAE

-173 DAEWMGKVY
+173 DAEWMGKIY

-187 SVGLTLSLMPHEQK
+187 SVGLTLSLMPREQK
-201 RLGYKSDITYGVHSE
+201 RLGYKADITYGVHSE

-225 KALSVEAKVQRGHVY
+225 KALSVEDKTQRGHVY

-251 DEARTP
+251 DESRTP
-257 LIISEPSGKPAELYK
+257 LIISEPSGKPPELYR
-272 QVNSV
+272 QINGV
-277 VTQLKEGEHFQIDQQ
+277 VAQLREAEHFQIDQQ

-314 VGNLYEHTNVAMV
+314 VGNLYEHTNIAMV

-379 KERVRIVQESQ
+379 KERVKVVEESE

-397 QNYFRMYDKLAG
+397 QNYFRLYDKLAG

-429 AVIPTNEPMIRLDH
+429 SVIPTNEPMIRADH
-443 PDQIYATEAAKYNA
+443 ADQIYRTEDAKYNA
-457 VLTDI
+457 VLEDI

-467 KGRPVLVGTASIE
+467 KGRPVLVGTISIE
-480 SSEKLSKM
+480 NSEKLSKM
-488 LRSKHRDIKH
+488 LRTKHREIRH
-498 QVLNAK
+498 QILNAK
-504 EHAHEADIIAQAGVP
+504 EHAREADIIAQAGSP

-539 NPEGFAKEMLRKQ
+539 NPEGMAMETLRKQ
-552 KTKVN
+552 KAKTEALS
-557 DPHPESEAYQAELEK
+557 PESEEFQAALAD
-572 AEAICNENKEKV
+572 AEAICEENKKNV
-584 LANGGL
+584 LAAGGL

-609 RAGRQGD
+609 RSGRQGD

-648 DEEVPLE
+648 DEDVPLE

-669 VEQMHFEIRKNLLK
+669 VEQMYFEVRKNLLK
-683 FDDVMDSQRDTIYTL
+683 FDDVMDTQRDTIYTL
-698 RDTVLASATDMA
+698 RDTVLTSATDVA
-710 IFSEGEDISGT
+710 ELPE
-721 DASESQENANALED
+721 SESTAED
-735 VGLAGL
+735 GGLAAL
-741 AESGGTAPA
+741 AEKDAKVPA
-750 TLKTTIWQMIERVV
+750 SLKATIAGMIERVV
-764 QDAIDD
+764 RDGIED
-770 NMPEGRGNALETPDR
+770 NMGEKVESPLETPDR
-785 YEQWLTS
+785 FEQWLTS
-792 KFPVEPIWKT
+792 TFPIEPTWKT
-802 PLAQTNPDE
+802 PLSQANPE
-811 IEAQTLAILRETYEQ
+811 EVQEQTLEMLHAAYEEREAEM
-826 RETEFGAEM
+826 GPEM
-835 MRLLERL
+835 MRVLERL

-850 HWKEHLYNIDYIEE
+850 HWKEHLHNIDYIEE

-889 ETMYQSIEEEVSE
+889 ESMYQQIEEQVSE

-914 RRAPGRRSG
+914 RRVPSQRTGRR
-923 SPRRQQPRRPQANS
+923 RRPQPRS
-937 ANSASDAAAFASQQA
+937 PQGSSAAAGDAEFASQQA

-975 CHGA
+975 CHGG